1 MMHMNQTFCIQLCQ
15 WHLRL
20 YCTTGIHS
28 YFIFFFLQQNLQSRD
43 MGCVECMCVMT
54 LLQEH
59 VSCRHSDHHQ
69 VLPDLFFELT
79 EWQQAGYKQKLKWT
93 LECDRCDF
101 KTTSKGK
108 MFEHVATH
116 QVSEFSQDCN
126 MRYICWGLLF
136 KQKSSALLE
145 LEHIWNSMVARHN
158 YGFLPYSSISNIPGR
173 LGPLQ
178 ILELRNEQLL
188 RIMVTAMDF
197 SLSHYCH
204 DVNPLHV
211 KRLLHV
217 WPSVH
222 GPGLGL

>member
-116 QVSEFSQDCN
+116 QVSEFFP
-126 MRYICWGLLF
+126 GL
-136 KQKSSALLE
+136 QNAL
-145 LEHIWNSMVARHN
+145 
-158 YGFLPYSSISNIPGR
+158 YFLGIVIPAEF
-173 LGPLQ
+173 LGPVWTWADSGVL
-178 ILELRNEQLL
+178 
-188 RIMVTAMDF
+188 
-197 SLSHYCH
+197 
-204 DVNPLHV
+204 
-211 KRLLHV
+211 RLLHITMAT
-217 WPSVH
+217 SVFFNFYF
-222 GPGLGL
+222 LNTRCCKY

>member
-1 MMHMNQTFCIQLCQ
+1 MTKLSSRSSYISLLPKLLSPTFSYAMHWYELSLTFNPGIWLLLKLFCSIVMMLMNQTFCIQLCQ
-15 WHLRL
+15 WHLFL
-20 YCTTGIHS
+20 YCTTDIHA

-116 QVSEFSQDCN
+116 QVSEFSQDCR

-136 KQKSSALLE
+136 KQKSSALYE
-145 LEHIWNSMVARHN
+145 LEHILKFYDCSTKLWLS
-158 YGFLPYSSISNIPGR
+158 P
-173 LGPLQ
+173 
-178 ILELRNEQLL
+178 ILLN
-188 RIMVTAMDF
+188 F
-197 SLSHYCH
+197 
-204 DVNPLHV
+204 
-211 KRLLHV
+211 
-217 WPSVH
+217 
-222 GPGLGL
+222 